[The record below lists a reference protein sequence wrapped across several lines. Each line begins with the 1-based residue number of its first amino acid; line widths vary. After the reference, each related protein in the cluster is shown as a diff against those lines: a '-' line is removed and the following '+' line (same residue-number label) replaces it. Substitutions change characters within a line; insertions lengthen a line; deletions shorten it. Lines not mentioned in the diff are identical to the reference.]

1 MHALP
6 LLLITV
12 TLSTT
17 QLNAVHLKHCVLC
30 SQVAE
35 LSSCIDVI
43 VTWDQTAPHRPLHWL
58 LFGKTLLMG
67 TGGHASS
74 SSGAGKATSSNSA
87 PSAAEVQ
94 FELSC

>member
-1 MHALP
+1 
-6 LLLITV
+6 
-12 TLSTT
+12 
-17 QLNAVHLKHCVLC
+17 
-30 SQVAE
+30 

-43 VTWDQTAPHRPLHWL
+43 VTWDQTAAHRPLHWL

-74 SSGAGKATSSNSA
+74 DSSGAGKATSSNSA

-94 FELSC
+94 CELSY